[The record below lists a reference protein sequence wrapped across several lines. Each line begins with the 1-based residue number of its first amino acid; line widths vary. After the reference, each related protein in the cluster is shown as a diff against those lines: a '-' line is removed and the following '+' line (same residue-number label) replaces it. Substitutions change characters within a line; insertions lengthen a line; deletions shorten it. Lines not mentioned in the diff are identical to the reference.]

1 MSKTVIPTKDN
12 IWNILKALSA
22 ETSQRIR
29 EHSEENRK
37 RFAETNQQI
46 KALSAESHQEIK
58 ALSAE
63 NRQRSAE
70 VEQQIKALSAE
81 SRQEIKALSAENR
94 QRSAEVEQQIKALSA
109 ETSQEIKALSAE
121 TNQQIKA
128 LSAESR
134 QEIKALSAENRKFS
148 EESRQRSAEWEQE
161 RKKRSAEWEQQ
172 MKKRSAEWEQRMKE
186 NSIKSEKIDKRLDK
200 AIGLFETQWGK
211 LMESLVEGDLVKILQ
226 AQGIEVTSTHT
237 NVKHRSEKDQYEYDI
252 LAINGKEVVG
262 VEVKTTLKVKHVK
275 AFLEE
280 LKKFKSR
287 LPNYKDST
295 IYGAVAF

>member
-1 MSKTVIPTKDN
+1 MSKTIIPTKDN

-37 RFAETNQQI
+37 RFAETSQQI
-46 KALSAESHQEIK
+46 REHSE
-58 ALSAE
+58 E
-63 NRQRSAE
+63 NRKRF
-70 VEQQIKALSAE
+70 
-81 SRQEIKALSAENR
+81 
-94 QRSAEVEQQIKALSA
+94 
-109 ETSQEIKALSAE
+109 AE

-128 LSAESR
+128 LST
-134 QEIKALSAENRKFS
+134 EISKLSV
-148 EESRQRSAEWEQE
+148 
-161 RKKRSAEWEQQ
+161 
-172 MKKRSAEWEQRMKE
+172 
-186 NSIKSEKIDKRLDK
+186 KSEKTDKRLDK

-211 LMESLVEGDLVKILQ
+211 LMESLVEGDLIKILQ

-237 NVKHRSEKDQYEYDI
+237 NVKHRSAKDQYEYDI
-252 LAINGKEVVG
+252 LAVNGKEVVG

-280 LKKFKSR
+280 LKKFTHR

-295 IYGAVAF
+295 IYGAVAFLRADEASTIYAEKQGLFVIRATGSSASLINEKGFKPKVFS